1 MYRVCIPTR
10 TLLPTYV
17 CPNPFAGALVGEP
30 AQALGDGVTDVTLLC
45 CMRVVPGAV
54 LSRACCCLQNKR
66 NPGGSAPTT
75 PGFELTIYGV
85 GVKCVSSILLPGVVR
100 NLPS

>member
-1 MYRVCIPTR
+1 MPLR
-10 TLLPTYV
+10 
-17 CPNPFAGALVGEP
+17 
-30 AQALGDGVTDVTLLC
+30 C

-54 LSRACCCLQNKR
+54 LSRVCCSLQKKR
-66 NPGGSAPTT
+66 NPGGSAPTA

-85 GVKCVSSILLPGVVR
+85 GVKCVSGMLLPDVVR